1 MNVSHPLPFQLF
13 ILFAF
18 CGLLLTGPG
27 SAMAALDPITL
38 TGEINDLNKQGSD
51 LVNSVNSTILTPFT
65 AAGRLAVLET
75 DMIDY
80 SNNVFAVYDNILGAV
95 DSTMSLDNDLLTS
108 LQDLSST
115 MAALS
120 QGTMGLSSQLAA
132 IAGLGMDSSFSS
144 MLRLSD
150 DIGVMANRILE
161 MADKILLMADNIGLM
176 ADRILETQVIQNN
189 NIELVINASLQTQ
202 RNILALIQVFSL

>member
-1 MNVSHPLPFQLF
+1 MNVFRPLPLQLF

-18 CGLLLTGPG
+18 SGLLLSGPG
-27 SAMAALDPITL
+27 PAMAALDPITL
-38 TGEINDLNKQGSD
+38 TSEIDGLNQQGSD
-51 LVNSVNSTILTPFT
+51 LVDSINSTILTPFT
-65 AAGRLAVLET
+65 AAGRLAALET

-80 SNNVFAVYDNILGAV
+80 SNNVFAVYDNILGAAG
-95 DSTMSLDNDLLTS
+95 STMSLDNDLLTS

-132 IAGLGMDSSFSS
+132 IAGSGMDSSFSS

-202 RNILALIQVFSL
+202 RNMLALIQLYSL

>member
-1 MNVSHPLPFQLF
+1 MNVFRPLPLQLF

-18 CGLLLTGPG
+18 SGLLLTGPG
-27 SAMAALDPITL
+27 PAMAALDPITL
-38 TGEINDLNKQGSD
+38 TSEIDGLNQQGSD
-51 LVNSVNSTILTPFT
+51 LVDSINSTILTPFT
-65 AAGRLAVLET
+65 AAGRLAALET

-80 SNNVFAVYDNILGAV
+80 SNNVFAVYDNILGAAG
-95 DSTMSLDNDLLTS
+95 STMSLDNDLLTS

-132 IAGLGMDSSFSS
+132 IAGSGMDSSFSS

-202 RNILALIQVFSL
+202 RNMLALIQLYSL

>member
-1 MNVSHPLPFQLF
+1 MNVSRPLPFQLF

-27 SAMAALDPITL
+27 PARAALDPLTL
-38 TGEINDLNKQGSD
+38 TGEIDGLNQQGSD
-51 LVNSVNSTILTPFT
+51 LVESINSTILNPFT
-65 AAGRLAVLET
+65 AAGRLATLET
-75 DMIDY
+75 DMTNY
-80 SNNVFAVYDNILGAV
+80 SNDVFAVYDTILGAV

-132 IAGLGMDSSFSS
+132 IAGSGMDSSFSS

-202 RNILALIQVFSL
+202 RNMLALIQLFSL

>member
-1 MNVSHPLPFQLF
+1 MNVSSPLSFKFF

-27 SAMAALDPITL
+27 PAMAALDPTTL
-38 TGEINDLNKQGSD
+38 TGEINALNQQGSD
-51 LVNSVNSTILTPFT
+51 MVDSINNTILTPFT
-65 AAGRLAVLET
+65 APGRLAVLET

-95 DSTMSLDNDLLTS
+95 NSTMSLDNDLLTS
-108 LQDLSST
+108 LQELSST
-115 MAALS
+115 MAAVS

-132 IAGLGMDSSFSS
+132 IAGSGMGSSFSS

-150 DIGVMANRILE
+150 NIGVMANRILE

-202 RNILALIQVFSL
+202 RNMLALIQIFSL

>member
-1 MNVSHPLPFQLF
+1 MNVSSPLPFKFF

-27 SAMAALDPITL
+27 PAMAALDPTTL
-38 TGEINDLNKQGSD
+38 TGEINALNQQGSD
-51 LVNSVNSTILTPFT
+51 MVDSINNTILTPFT

-75 DMIDY
+75 GMIDY
-80 SNNVFAVYDNILGAV
+80 SNNVFAVYNNILGAV

-115 MAALS
+115 MAAVS

-132 IAGLGMDSSFSS
+132 IAGSGMDSSFSS

-189 NIELVINASLQTQ
+189 NIELVIDASLQTQ
-202 RNILALIQVFSL
+202 RNMLALIQLFSL

>member
-1 MNVSHPLPFQLF
+1 MNVFRPLPLQLF

-18 CGLLLTGPG
+18 SGLLLTGPG
-27 SAMAALDPITL
+27 PAMAALDPITL
-38 TGEINDLNKQGSD
+38 TSEIDSLNQQGSD
-51 LVNSVNSTILTPFT
+51 LVDSINSTILTPFT
-65 AAGRLAVLET
+65 AAGRLAALET

-80 SNNVFAVYDNILGAV
+80 SNNVFAVYDNILGAAG
-95 DSTMSLDNDLLTS
+95 STMSLDNDLLTS
-108 LQDLSST
+108 LQELSST

-132 IAGLGMDSSFSS
+132 IAGSGMDSSFSS

-202 RNILALIQVFSL
+202 RNMLALIQLYSL

>member
-1 MNVSHPLPFQLF
+1 MNVSSSQPLQLF

-27 SAMAALDPITL
+27 PAMAALDPITL
-38 TGEINDLNKQGSD
+38 TGEIDGLNQQGSD
-51 LVNSVNSTILTPFT
+51 LIDSINSTVLTPFT

-95 DSTMSLDNDLLTS
+95 DSTMSLDNDLLIS
-108 LQDLSST
+108 LQELSST
-115 MAALS
+115 MAALG

-132 IAGLGMDSSFSS
+132 IAGSGMDSSFSS

-202 RNILALIQVFSL
+202 RNILALIQLFSL

>member
-1 MNVSHPLPFQLF
+1 MNVFRPLPLQLF

-18 CGLLLTGPG
+18 SGLLLTGPG
-27 SAMAALDPITL
+27 PAMAALDPITL
-38 TGEINDLNKQGSD
+38 TSEIDGLNQQGSD
-51 LVNSVNSTILTPFT
+51 LVDSINSTILTPFT
-65 AAGRLAVLET
+65 AAGRLAALET

-80 SNNVFAVYDNILGAV
+80 SNNVFAVYDNILGAAG
-95 DSTMSLDNDLLTS
+95 STMSLDNDLLTS
-108 LQDLSST
+108 LQELSST

-132 IAGLGMDSSFSS
+132 IAGSGMDSSFSS

-202 RNILALIQVFSL
+202 RNMLALIQLYSL